1 MYDDVFLSGAA
12 SQQRLRAHLDG
23 VSVLWVGV
31 RCDAATAAG
40 REVARG
46 DRSPG
51 MATAQAEMVHEG
63 VLYDLEV
70 DTTTT
75 ESLECARLIAARL
88 GGDDQRRRH

>member
-23 VSVLWVGV
+23 VSVRWVGV
-31 RCDAATAAG
+31 RCDPATAAG
-40 REVARG
+40 RELARG

-51 MATAQAEMVHEG
+51 MAAAQAEMVHEG

-70 DTTTT
+70 DTTNT
-75 ESLECARLIAARL
+75 ESLDRARLIAAHL
-88 GGDDQRRRH
+88 GKDDQRRHH